1 MRVYTR
7 DCPLR
12 ICARA
17 SVMSRTSKSRGKKSG
32 TREISS
38 VTVSICE
45 FDIDIE
51 ECELTRQDP

>member
-1 MRVYTR
+1 
-7 DCPLR
+7 
-12 ICARA
+12 
-17 SVMSRTSKSRGKKSG
+17 MSRTSKSRGKKSG